1 MWMNKC
7 EKRKEEK
14 ISILQK
20 KKERKKSKLSYRTD
34 KCFMCDYI
42 AIVHVL

>member
-20 KKERKKSKLSYRTD
+20 KKERKKKANYHTELTSASCVIT
-34 KCFMCDYI
+34 
-42 AIVHVL
+42 